1 MDISLFFC
9 LGVVLILMA
18 CLLWILILHQRLR
31 RRYETLVESYNSIQ
45 ELNDSCEARGT
56 II

>member
-45 ELNDSCEARGT
+45 AAR
-56 II
+56 